1 MPNWRLRR
9 RTRALIGPLLRAH
22 WRGELPLA
30 VALWGFSV
38 LLGGV
43 FIFFVDLFASDPMA
57 SSYGG
62 DDALLVTVSMC
73 FGHYLFSTVGIWRAS
88 GRAIERAKAASPET
102 QPIFAY
108 LSRSWVVLGL
118 TVPLTGLWYLK

>member
-1 MPNWRLRR
+1 M
-9 RTRALIGPLLRAH
+9 RALVGPLLRAH

-30 VALWGFSV
+30 IAFWGFGV

-43 FIFFVDLFASDPMA
+43 FIFFVDLFASDPLA
-57 SSYGG
+57 PSYGG

-88 GRAIERAKAASPET
+88 ARAIAQAKTATPEAST
-102 QPIFAY
+102 VFAY
-108 LSRSWVVLGL
+108 LARTWVVLGL
-118 TVPLTGLWYLK
+118 AVPLTGLWYLK